1 MGKFCQ
7 NCGKELS
14 ENQDICL
21 GCGVLLNKEKVTET
35 VKVKEKGK
43 HSVYKTTTGIIMIVL
58 GACMILGA
66 NDDIYEFPVIVFSI
80 PGLLGIVAGIL
91 NLNSKKNPS
100 LLVISGT
107 LLFIGALVNFL
118 GIIDVSIFMI
128 LAIVFGI
135 FNIIYSKDY

>member
-7 NCGKELS
+7 NCGSQLS

-21 GCGVLLNKEKVTET
+21 GCGFLLKKENINEKNKEK
-35 VKVKEKGK
+35 GN
-43 HSVYKTTTGIIMIVL
+43 HSGYKNATGIIMIIL

-66 NDDIYEFPVIVFSI
+66 NNDMYDFPVIVFSI

-91 NLNSKKNPS
+91 SINSKKNPS
-100 LLVISGT
+100 LLIISAT
-107 LLFIGALVNFL
+107 LLFLGAITNFI
-118 GIIDVSIFMI
+118 GIIDVSIYMI

-135 FNIIYSKDY
+135 FNIIYSKDN

>member
-7 NCGKELS
+7 NCGNELS

-21 GCGVLLNKEKVTET
+21 GCGILLKKEKQKET
-35 VKVKEKGK
+35 INNKGS
-43 HSVYKTTTGIIMIVL
+43 HSGYKTTTGVIMIVL

-66 NDDIYEFPVIVFSI
+66 NNDMYDFPVIVFSI
-80 PGLLGIVAGIL
+80 PGLLGVVAGIL

-100 LLVISGT
+100 LLIISAT
-107 LLFIGALVNFL
+107 LLFLGAITNFI
-118 GIIDVSIFMI
+118 GIIDVSIYMI

-135 FNIIYSKDY
+135 FNIIYSKDN